1 MNKELEYLD
10 QVAHEME
17 VKWEA
22 DRLPKLAQDPLG
34 KLFNARLQIL
44 GEVPCEADLGQRT
57 PDKRSPGPRRH
68 SYYGVP
74 HPEHPAESTSGLGR
88 NMGSII
94 PNRLSTGCWS
104 A

>member
-1 MNKELEYLD
+1 MNKELKYCD

-17 VKWEA
+17 VKWEM
-22 DRLPKLAQDPLG
+22 DRVPDQVQNPLG
-34 KLFNARLQIL
+34 KLFNAPLQIL
-44 GEVPCEADLGQRT
+44 GEVPGEDDLCQRT

-68 SYYGVP
+68 SYYVVP
-74 HPEHPAESTSGLGR
+74 HPEHPADSTSGLGR

-94 PNRLSTGCWS
+94 PDRLSTGRWS